1 MPNLRIGQK
10 ILIGVI
16 AIFLLFAAGLSIV
29 VGNSSSDDLTAIK
42 QEELARMSQILA
54 RRVAEMEQSAATIS
68 QSMEQNEPIVREI
81 ELMTNLGP
89 YYADPASYFAD
100 DFMRAGTTIEEADQ
114 IYVLQAQLKLVQL
127 LQSAQRLNELTTISF
142 YLIPPF
148 DIAPEAKPV
157 LALRL
162 DEEDMLLTRFTEKIN
177 LDSRLMYQIDR
188 DQFRPPP
195 PDYFDIST
203 AYSAPAAQFYEEQ
216 GFQVLEEQVEDEFF
230 PRDWE
235 EDAPPRSQIQI
246 KDGALFLQTW
256 YPVEASIA
264 HPETW
269 EEQMEPV
276 GLALVEQKLDR
287 SILVMLRNQL
297 GLDVGFASGG
307 QLLVSSL
314 GGDDY
319 TPMPD
324 EGGPPLTLGQADFY
338 YAQEPIII
346 PARKDDPSRS
356 LDLQAVA
363 LSPVAEVREPTQRLV
378 RNIGLSAII
387 GLILTSAVF
396 YLGLEYIIGR
406 PLQVLT
412 RGVERVSTGDLS
424 YEVPVQ
430 SQDELGQLASAFN
443 SMSALLREL
452 IGSLEERVEGR
463 TQDLMQRA
471 RYLEAT
477 AAVARDAASELDL
490 QDLLSRVVRLISE
503 RFGFY
508 HAGIFLLDPT
518 GEWAVLQAA
527 SSRGGHHMLNQGH
540 RLKVGETGTVGYVT
554 AKGKPRI
561 ALDVGADAVFF
572 DNPDLPETRSAITL
586 PLQARGEIIGALDVQ
601 SREPSAFTDEDA
613 AVLQVLA
620 DQVAM
625 AISNAQ
631 LFQQAQESLE
641 AERKAYGEL
650 SRQAWAEMA
659 RSRANLGYLSDEHGT
674 YPITA
679 QSSRDDQTLE
689 GVPPTAMDEVQRT
702 EPAAEGPIVQNVQ
715 IDGKRLLIPIK
726 VREQVVGTVGL
737 KKPDG
742 ADEWSKGEVDLAENL
757 IEQMNLALES
767 ARLYEDTQRRA
778 ARERMVS
785 EITGRMRASL
795 DPDTIL
801 KTTVRELGRALGAK
815 LTSIEMTS
823 SDGAQ

>member
-10 ILIGVI
+10 ILIGVV

-29 VGNSSSDDLTAIK
+29 VGNSSSNDLTAIK
-42 QEELARMSQILA
+42 QEELTRMSQILA
-54 RRVAEMEQSAATIS
+54 RRVADMEQSAATIS

-81 ELMTNLGP
+81 KLMTNLGP

-127 LQSAQRLNELTTISF
+127 LQSAQRLNELATISF

-148 DIAPEAKPV
+148 DVAPEAKPV

-162 DEEDMLLTRFTEKIN
+162 DEEGILLTRFTEKIN
-177 LDSRLMYQIDR
+177 LESRLMYQIDK
-188 DQFRPPP
+188 DQFRPPQ

-216 GFQVLEEQVEDEFF
+216 GFQVLEEEVEYEFF
-230 PRDWE
+230 PREWK
-235 EDAPPRSQIQI
+235 EDAAPRSQIQI
-246 KDGALFLQTW
+246 KDSVPVLQTW

-276 GLALVEQKLDR
+276 GLALVEQKIDR
-287 SILVMLRNQL
+287 SILLMLRDQL
-297 GLDVGFASGG
+297 GLDLGFASGG

-314 GGDDY
+314 DGDGGK
-319 TPMPD
+319 PMPD
-324 EGGPPLTLGQADFY
+324 AGGTPLTLGQANFY
-338 YAQEPIII
+338 YAQEPITV
-346 PARKDDPSRS
+346 PAREDDSSRS

-363 LSPVAEVREPTQRLV
+363 LSPVAEVRKPTQRLV

-387 GLILTSAVF
+387 GMILTSAVF
-396 YLGLEYIIGR
+396 YLGLEYIIGQ

-412 RGVERVSTGDLS
+412 QGVERVSTGDLS

-443 SMSALLREL
+443 SMGALLREL
-452 IGSLEERVEGR
+452 IGSLEDRVEER

-554 AKGKPRI
+554 AEGKPRI

-659 RSRANLGYLSDEHGT
+659 QSRANLGYLSDEHGT

-679 QSSRDDQTLE
+679 QSSRDVQTLE
-689 GVPPTAMDEVQRT
+689 GVPATALDEAQRA
-702 EPAAEGPIVQNVQ
+702 EPAAEDPIVQNVQ

-726 VREQVVGTVGL
+726 VREQVVGTVRL
-737 KKPDG
+737 KKSDG